1 MAQDRLKVGDRV
13 RVAGY
18 DNVYTIQSFI
28 GDCAF
33 MLNEHGD
40 VLEFPIMR
48 MTLASPV
55 GGVTDTPDRLKI
67 GDRVRIS
74 GYSHTYTIQRFVGA
88 CAVVLDAFSNALEL
102 PISRM
107 TLAPNA
113 QTKPVDDV
121 TKPRHYVV
129 TLHGR
134 EVECREVIRALDLP
148 FALANVL
155 KYLWRAGR
163 KTPDRLTDLRKAAAY
178 LADEIDALA
187 CSQS

>member
-13 RVAGY
+13 MVSGY
-18 DNVYTIQSFI
+18 DSVYTIQSI
-28 GDCAF
+28 IAGRAF
-33 MLNEHGD
+33 VLNEHGD
-40 VLEFPIMR
+40 
-48 MTLASPV
+48 
-55 GGVTDTPDRLKI
+55 
-67 GDRVRIS
+67 
-74 GYSHTYTIQRFVGA
+74 
-88 CAVVLDAFSNALEL
+88 ALEL
-102 PISRM
+102 PIERM
-107 TLAPNA
+107 TLAPDA
-113 QTKPVDDV
+113 QAKPVDDV